1 MVCLLLSLELNA
13 VLNSLSMK
21 KWNTNDPQQEVAWQL
36 IDLLSRQAFLGE
48 SSYSSKCQL
57 AVDLGYGVKG
67 DDKDTRW
74 DGPFSLHCAGNR
86 KKIIRC
92 RLQIAASAQLWSE
105 NMSAS
110 MVPLKEVLISY
121 RKRADM
127 AKTQN

>member
-1 MVCLLLSLELNA
+1 M
-13 VLNSLSMK
+13 
-21 KWNTNDPQQEVAWQL
+21 
-36 IDLLSRQAFLGE
+36 GE

-92 RLQIAASAQLWSE
+92 RLQIAASAQL
-105 NMSAS
+105 
-110 MVPLKEVLISY
+110 
-121 RKRADM
+121 
-127 AKTQN
+127 